1 MKKKHWPARD
11 PVKNYFPLPNEL
23 YSLGLSS
30 TAIAIYGYL
39 LRIEDRQTYQCL
51 ASYSKIGKAIGRS
64 VNTVRKYVAELEER
78 SLIRT
83 ERTTIIT
90 QDGRKQ
96 NGCLRYT
103 ILPIQMSIDQFYE
116 QQLHTLERQ
125 QRAAQLQEEGDPDAD
140 SVSQQAR

>member
-30 TAIAIYGYL
+30 SAIAIYGYM

-64 VNTVRKYVAELEER
+64 INTVRKYVAELEER

-103 ILPIQMSIDQFYE
+103 ILPIQLSIDQYYE
-116 QQLHTLERQ
+116 QQLRALERQ
-125 QRAAQLQEEGDPDAD
+125 KRAARLWKEGDPDAD
-140 SVSQQAR
+140 PVSQQAR

>member
-64 VNTVRKYVAELEER
+64 VNTVRKYVTELEER

-103 ILPIQMSIDQFYE
+103 TLYHVNHSFAVQGLHRRKLCEVGNPAVSFTPVLQNIS
-116 QQLHTLERQ
+116 QLFL
-125 QRAAQLQEEGDPDAD
+125 
-140 SVSQQAR
+140 

>member
-103 ILPIQMSIDQFYE
+103 ILPIQLSIDQFYE
-116 QQLHTLERQ
+116 QQLRALDRQ
-125 QRAAQLQEEGDPDAD
+125 QRAAQLREEGDPDAD

>member
-64 VNTVRKYVAELEER
+64 INTVRKYVAELEER

-116 QQLHTLERQ
+116 QQLHALDRQ
-125 QRAAQLQEEGDPDAD
+125 QRAAQLREDLLMK
-140 SVSQQAR
+140 VK

>member
-1 MKKKHWPARD
+1 MKKKHWSARD

-23 YSLGLSS
+23 YSLDLSS

-103 ILPIQMSIDQFYE
+103 ILPIQLSIEQFYE
-116 QQLHTLERQ
+116 QQLRVLERQ
-125 QRAAQLQEEGDPDAD
+125 QRAAQLREEGDSDAD
-140 SVSQQAR
+140 PVSQQAR